1 MDFIDALALLKKFP
15 SCHPKIF
22 RGFSEWGICDSET
35 EGYIIL
41 ADIAETKEPDFK
53 QLEDYAKSHNLRVDE
68 GQDFLVISTVCYF
81 PAIEL

>member
-1 MDFIDALALLKKFP
+1 MDFVDALALLKKFP
-15 SCHPKIF
+15 SYNPKIF

-41 ADIAETKEPDFK
+41 ADIAETKEPGFK

-68 GQDFLVISTVCYF
+68 GQDYLVISTVCYI
-81 PAIEL
+81 PSQ

>member
-1 MDFIDALALLKKFP
+1 MDFVDAVALLKKFP

-41 ADIAETKEPDFK
+41 ADTATTKEPVYK
-53 QLEDYAKSHNLRVDE
+53 ELEDYAKSNNLRVDE
-68 GQDFLVISTVCYF
+68 GQDYLVISTVCYV

>member
-1 MDFIDALALLKKFP
+1 MFMDFADAIALLKKFP

-41 ADIAETKEPDFK
+41 ADIDETKKLVYK

-68 GQDFLVISTVCYF
+68 GQDYLVISTVSYI
-81 PAIEL
+81 PAQ